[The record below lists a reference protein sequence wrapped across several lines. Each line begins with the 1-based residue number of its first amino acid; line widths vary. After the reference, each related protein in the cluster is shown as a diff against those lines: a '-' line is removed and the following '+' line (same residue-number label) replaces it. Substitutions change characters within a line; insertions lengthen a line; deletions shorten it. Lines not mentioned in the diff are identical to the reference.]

1 MKEDASCTGR
11 ICDPGGE
18 GTFLPMSYEHDWPK
32 GVRIALYG
40 AGLLWLFAGV
50 AIISDIFMAAIETIT
65 SKKKQAINPATG
77 QMHTV
82 FIWNDT
88 VANLTLMAIGSSCP
102 EILLSV
108 IELLSRDFLS
118 GDLGPSTIVG
128 SAAFNMFCISAVC
141 VSALPHNHV
150 RKIED
155 TGVFFVTATFSVFAY
170 LWLLFV
176 VSVSSPNEVTI
187 LEGVT
192 TLLLLP
198 VLVGLAFA
206 ADKGYLALFFHTLL
220 PRQRPRQVGVTDLSK
235 EELAALQMEVRQVH
249 SGLEISDEQM
259 ARLICSRA
267 ENMTKTRATYRV
279 EATRNMF
286 SGHRVSRVRE
296 SGMYDASTTS
306 SKSWSS
312 RDMRSMRSV
321 IPLGEEEPPYMET
334 FSAKS
339 LRSSGSIAE
348 STSLAKVEFVAGHY
362 AVLES
367 VDKLDVAVVR
377 RGCLQAAL
385 QVHYKSRDGTAS
397 AGEDY
402 IPVEG
407 VLEFG
412 PGDTRKQIR
421 VQIVD
426 DKAYEVD
433 EYFFLELSS
442 PMLLINR
449 DRFTGSGSQLLET
462 QKAEPEELTEA
473 RLGVNSTCKI
483 TIIDDDEVGM
493 LYFESDTVSVTEGTE
508 DVHLTVKVFRKSGS
522 CGDVSCRYF
531 TEQDSAVQGLDYVHV
546 EGELELKNSQVSAD
560 IELTILP
567 RGRYERQEKFRLYLT
582 DPKGGV
588 TFDPNTDGGE
598 TQNILTIMIRPDEV
612 EKEML
617 EKVIS
622 HLVNMDNMRI
632 GYSNYRDQFV
642 NALLVNGGDGM
653 AVTHWTDWLV
663 HIVIVPW
670 KLLFALV
677 PPSDYCDGWLCF
689 LVALG
694 MIALVTALIN
704 DIASLLGCVLDMP
717 DAITAITFVALG
729 TSLPDTFASRTAAVQ
744 DPTADAS
751 IGNVTGSNSV
761 NVFLGLG
768 LTWTI
773 GAIYWRGTGRS
784 PAWRE
789 QYQDF
794 TEGRG
799 KFVVIGG
806 NLGFSVIVFCICAV
820 CCLTILYGRRRVYG
834 GELGGPKNVQLLTS
848 AMLVSL
854 WLVYVGF
861 SVWKI
866 MENYPC

>member
-1 MKEDASCTGR
+1 
-11 ICDPGGE
+11 
-18 GTFLPMSYEHDWPK
+18 MSYEHDWPN
-32 GVRIALYG
+32 GVRIAVYG

-50 AIISDIFMAAIETIT
+50 AIISDIFMGAIETIT
-65 SKKKQAINPATG
+65 SKKKQVVNPATG
-77 QMHTV
+77 TLQTV
-82 FIWNDT
+82 FVWNDT
-88 VANLTLMAIGSSCP
+88 VANLTLMAVGSSCP

-108 IELLSRDFLS
+108 IELLSREFFS

-187 LEGVT
+187 LEGVI

-206 ADKGYLALFFHTLL
+206 ADKGYLVRFFRKLL
-220 PRQRPRQVGVTDLSK
+220 PSQRPRQVGVTDLSK
-235 EELAALQMEVRQVH
+235 EELAALHMEVKQVH
-249 SGLEISDEQM
+249 TGLEISDEQM
-259 ARLICSRA
+259 ARLLCSRA

-286 SGHRVSRVRE
+286 SGARVRE
-296 SGMYDASTTS
+296 SAMYAASISS

-312 RDMRSMRSV
+312 RDNMRAVVPVGEEETYRRVGSTKSASARSMRS
-321 IPLGEEEPPYMET
+321 
-334 FSAKS
+334 
-339 LRSSGSIAE
+339 
-348 STSLAKVEFVAGHY
+348 STCDSTLEAKVEFLAGHY

-377 RGCLQAAL
+377 RGCPQSTL
-385 QVHYKSRDGTAS
+385 QVHYKSRDGTAV

-402 IPVEG
+402 VPVEG
-407 VLEFG
+407 ILEFG
-412 PGDTRKQIR
+412 PGETHKLIR
-421 VQIVD
+421 VTIVD

-433 EYFFLELSS
+433 EDFFLELSTPRLVIHRDRVTMSGS
-442 PMLLINR
+442 PM
-449 DRFTGSGSQLLET
+449 SGNQLLEIGSS
-462 QKAEPEELTEA
+462 ELEEVTEA
-473 RLGVNSTCKI
+473 GLGVNSTCKVS
-483 TIIDDDEVGM
+483 IIDDDAVGE
-493 LYFESDTVSVTEGTE
+493 LYFETDTVSVTEGTE
-508 DVHLTVKVFRKSGS
+508 DVRLTVKVFRKKGS
-522 CGDVSCRYF
+522 CGDVSCRYY
-531 TEQDSAVQGLDYVHV
+531 TEHDSAVQGLDYVHV

-588 TFDPNTDGGE
+588 KFDPKTDGGE
-598 TQNILTIMIRPDEV
+598 RQNILTITIRPDEV

-617 EKVIS
+617 EKVFS
-622 HLVNMDNMRI
+622 HLVDMDTMRI
-632 GYSNYRDQFV
+632 GYSNYKEQLF
-642 NALLVNGGDGM
+642 NALMVNGGDDM
-653 AVTHWTDWLV
+653 AETQWIDWIV
-663 HIVIVPW
+663 HIICVPW

-677 PPSDYCDGWLCF
+677 PPSDYCGGWLCF

-694 MIALVTALIN
+694 MIALVTAFIN

-717 DAITAITFVALG
+717 DSITAITFVALG

-773 GAIYWRGTGRS
+773 GAIYWRDEGRS
-784 PAWRE
+784 PAWSER
-789 QYQDF
+789 YQDF
-794 TEGRG
+794 TQGRG
-799 KFVVIGG
+799 KFVVVGG
-806 NLGFSVIVFCICAV
+806 DLGFSVTVFCMCAV
-820 CCLTILYGRRRVYG
+820 CCLAILHGRRRAYG
-834 GELGGPKNVQLLTS
+834 GELGGPKNVQFMTS
-848 AMLVSL
+848 AMLVAL
-854 WLVYVGF
+854 WLVYVGL